1 MLMARSSGDV
11 DRLQE
16 RGGSISIVMRS
27 GLIDFGMFYLERRS
41 WFEGTCAEGAGAQRA
56 ASS

>member
-1 MLMARSSGDV
+1 MARSSGDV

>member
-16 RGGSISIVMRS
+16 RIGSISIVMRS
-27 GLIDFGMFYLERRS
+27 GLINLRMFYLERRS
-41 WFEGTCAEGAGAQRA
+41 WFEGTCAERAGAQRA